1 VTKSPS
7 EINVSA
13 NGSAATNFK
22 FLAPVYLQDNET
34 YAIVVRTDEPGAK
47 IFISEL
53 GEEDLITTNIITQ
66 QPLTGSLYLSQNSQ
80 EYKINPL
87 LDMKFKLYSCTFDTS
102 VVADVELKANPPIT
116 FTLDENPFEFTP
128 STPHVRVKARNH
140 GFNFNDVA
148 IISGVAPGL
157 YGAASPNGAPHTLLN
172 GSHLVLAEGLTK
184 DSFMIQLQTT
194 DANGVNLLT
203 GSTANFVKSNVG
215 GTNVLCS
222 RQLNV
227 DAIYLKTNDLIFTD
241 TSINYFVS
249 ASDAAGTPTDFLP
262 MVANENYYFTSR
274 KVIKSYENQV
284 LLSTSPLLK
293 RPSLKIR
300 AQLRSTNPNI
310 SPVID
315 LQKSSIYAI
324 SNSIDNKTGTNLNV
338 SGVDNRNILIN
349 NTVVDSDTFITG
361 TGTITTSTSSTTVS
375 GTSTSFTTEARVGD
389 TIRVGDTAI
398 GVIATITNA
407 TTIVLT
413 ANALATNASGVAYK
427 IVARPVVELSHN
439 AAGNGQ
445 LVTWID
451 AADNLLAN
459 TQIGAE
465 LILTG
470 IYANKLDGTYEI
482 ANVAEE
488 FSLDRYAGSADG
500 NKVTI
505 TLDRPFVDIPTTNTM
520 FLDVVNDFL
529 EFNLEGT
536 QTSSASST
544 SISSTA
550 DNTSRISV
558 GDIIVSSTLYEV
570 VTPDGGT
577 AQRLEKKVVGTV
589 TAVASGSITI
599 AANATVAITST
610 VMAVR
615 KSLASWKIQQYDAF
629 VDDYAPTGSTNL
641 ANYITRTLALTNP
654 ANNIKVIF
662 DANIP
667 NDTDLTLY
675 YRAWNDE
682 VNLNT
687 LKFNSITLPITSKDS
702 LDVFRERIATLENIA
717 AFKNLQ
723 IKLVFKST
731 NPVYIPKV
739 KNLRVIAY
747 S

>member
-1 VTKSPS
+1 MTP
-7 EINVSA
+7 
-13 NGSAATNFK
+13 NG
-22 FLAPVYLQDNET
+22 
-34 YAIVVRTDEPGAK
+34 
-47 IFISEL
+47 
-53 GEEDLITTNIITQ
+53 NIIVASTNKGVSGRCYYSTLKNDESEDEIVSICVNI
-66 QPLTGSLYLSQNSQ
+66 PLYFEIKSKYILNINS
-80 EYKINPL
+80 
-87 LDMKFKLYSCTFDTS
+87 
-102 VVADVELKANPPIT
+102 
-116 FTLDENPFEFTP
+116 
-128 STPHVRVKARNH
+128 
-140 GFNFNDVA
+140 
-148 IISGVAPGL
+148 
-157 YGAASPNGAPHTLLN
+157 
-172 GSHLVLAEGLTK
+172 
-184 DSFMIQLQTT
+184 
-194 DANGVNLLT
+194 
-203 GSTANFVKSNVG
+203 VKSNK
-215 GTNVLCS
+215 TINND
-222 RQLNV
+222 QLLNTKY
-227 DAIYLKTNDLIFTD
+227 IIYNYLKEKFT
-241 TSINYFVS
+241 
-249 ASDAAGTPTDFLP
+249 
-262 MVANENYYFTSR
+262 
-274 KVIKSYENQV
+274 
-284 LLSTSPLLK
+284 
-293 RPSLKIR
+293 
-300 AQLRSTNPNI
+300 
-310 SPVID
+310 
-315 LQKSSIYAI
+315 
-324 SNSIDNKTGTNLNV
+324 NSIDNKTGTNLNV

-361 TGTITTSTSSTTVS
+361 TGTITTSTSSTSVA

-398 GVIATITNA
+398 GVIASITNA

-470 IYANKLDGTYEI
+470 IYTNKLDGTYEI

-529 EFNLEGT
+529 EFNLEGV

-558 GDIIVSSTLYEV
+558 GDIIVSSTLYDV

-687 LKFNSITLPITSKDS
+687 LKFSTPVLFE
-702 LDVFRERIATLENIA
+702 LD
-717 AFKNLQ
+717 
-723 IKLVFKST
+723 
-731 NPVYIPKV
+731 
-739 KNLRVIAY
+739 
-747 S
+747 